1 MNPAISAGYVRAKPL
16 ARLRK
21 IGSGKYET
29 KYLHPDGQYHDAPMP
44 KGSPIRGITYYERL
58 IEYEARLDG

>member
-1 MNPAISAGYVRAKPL
+1 MNPVISAGYVRAKPL
-16 ARLRK
+16 IRLVK
-21 IGSGKYET
+21 VKSGIFAPEYLWDDGKYHAT
-29 KYLHPDGQYHDAPMP
+29 PFP